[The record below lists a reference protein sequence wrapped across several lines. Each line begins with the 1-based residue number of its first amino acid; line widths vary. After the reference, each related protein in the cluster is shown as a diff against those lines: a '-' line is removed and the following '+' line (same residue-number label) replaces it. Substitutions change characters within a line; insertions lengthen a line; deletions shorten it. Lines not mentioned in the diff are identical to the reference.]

1 MHNYISNCMC
11 WQQPTKAPPKTVPSS
26 PPNTLVLE
34 LTASPQSPD
43 GQLPSSESDKDRLTA
58 TRQPTKPVQDR
69 LTATRQPTKPAQDRL
84 AATRQPTKPV
94 QDRLTATRQPTKP
107 VQDRL
112 TATRQPTKPAQYANY
127 TDWQLPNSRQ

>member
-69 LTATRQPTKPAQDRL
+69 LTATR
-84 AATRQPTKPV
+84 
-94 QDRLTATRQPTKP
+94 TRQPTKP